1 VLPVA
6 NALIRPV
13 RDAGQ
18 MFPDN
23 DKVVVNYILYLT
35 ELNQPLVAL
44 DVASTAMKVQ
54 RGRLCQFVSIGLG
67 PFVSY
72 SRCVR
77 PPQ

>member
-54 RGRLCQFVSIGLG
+54 KGRLCQFVSIGLG
-67 PFVSY
+67 PFVSN